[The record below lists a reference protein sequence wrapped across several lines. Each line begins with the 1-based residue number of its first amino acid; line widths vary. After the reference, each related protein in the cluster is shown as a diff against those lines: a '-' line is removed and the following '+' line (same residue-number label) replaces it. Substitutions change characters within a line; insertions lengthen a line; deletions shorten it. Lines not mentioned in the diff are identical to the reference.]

1 MDLVETESPVTFF
14 LQTGNTFHTPSYF
27 QFDVPLDNPDLFRE
41 HFVKHVM
48 NEVPVIG
55 VSGASSRRPKAPAFV
70 FLSPLEPKW
79 THLRSIIPN
88 VLQLSVIGY
97 PFINP
102 GAVGGVPSGNPTNGS
117 DDVTQQLQEDLELY
131 VRWWQLNTF
140 LPMLHFIK
148 PPSAFPA
155 TAISGITKSLRS
167 IRTKVVLPELI
178 RSANDAMHSSAPI
191 IRPLWMINPLDPVTH
206 TIDDQFLIGD
216 RILVAPVLHHGVRER
231 NVYLPTMEDD
241 PDIVW
246 IRGTDKMYSKG
257 GQWLNGTK
265 VDLHEVLYFVRQNKM
280 PEVNERGKTESEQAV
295 PETD

>member
-1 MDLVETESPVTFF
+1 MKSVNANLVKKLAYFFSVRIKRTKNYTINYTTFLLGLF
-14 LQTGNTFHTPSYF
+14 SYC
-27 QFDVPLDNPDLFRE
+27 DK
-41 HFVKHVM
+41 VKYKTLIQRILTV
-48 NEVPVIG
+48 EFC
-55 VSGASSRRPKAPAFV
+55 SLSFFSRRPKAPAFV

-155 TAISGITKSLRS
+155 TA
-167 IRTKVVLPELI
+167 V
-178 RSANDAMHSSAPI
+178 
-191 IRPLWMINPLDPVTH
+191 
-206 TIDDQFLIGD
+206 
-216 RILVAPVLHHGVRER
+216 RIF
-231 NVYLPTMEDD
+231 
-241 PDIVW
+241 
-246 IRGTDKMYSKG
+246 S
-257 GQWLNGTK
+257 
-265 VDLHEVLYFVRQNKM
+265 
-280 PEVNERGKTESEQAV
+280 
-295 PETD
+295 